1 MSVTTPSHT
10 YTPAARSATS
20 GHDEDV
26 PTLYLRKREERRVYT
41 GHPWVYSNEVDV
53 SRSPLSGLETGGTV
67 AVRAHGGKCLG
78 YGYVNPHALICV
90 RLFSRSQKRLTRT
103 LVRERVARALAW
115 RQRLYDTP
123 HYRLVY
129 GESDGLPGLT
139 VDRYGDALVAQL
151 TTAGVERVRGDVV
164 DVLVELLE
172 PATLILRNDTPVRSL
187 EGLDAQ
193 VECVLGEVPECL
205 EVREAGARFRV
216 PPLSGQKTGWF
227 FDQRPNRLRLGT
239 YVKGRRVLDVFSY
252 CGGFAIHAALAGAR
266 EVLAIDASAT
276 ALERVG
282 SNAELNGVSDHVA
295 TLQGDALKLLKT
307 IGGGRERFDVIV
319 LDPPAF
325 IRRKKDF
332 RNGMEAYQRL
342 NRMALNLLAEDGV
355 LVSASCSSHLG
366 TAELRNLLHRA
377 ARSVGREA
385 RIIEQG
391 HQGPDHPVHPGLP
404 ESDYL
409 KALFAHVS

>member
-1 MSVTTPSHT
+1 MTPSQT
-10 YTPAARSATS
+10 DTPTPRAAVP
-20 GHDEDV
+20 GHGEDV
-26 PTLYLRKREERRVYT
+26 PTLYLKKREERRVYT

-53 SRSPLSGLETGGTV
+53 SRGPFAGLRAGEPV
-67 AVRAHGGKCLG
+67 AVCAHGGKRLG

-90 RLFSRSQKRLTRT
+90 RLFSRTQIRLTRA
-103 LVRERVARALAW
+103 LVHERVARALAW
-115 RQRLYDTP
+115 RQRLYETP

-151 TTAGVERVRGDVV
+151 TTAGIECLRDDVV
-164 DVLVELLE
+164 DVLVELLQ
-172 PATLILRNDTPVRSL
+172 PATLILRNDTPARSL
-187 EGLDAQ
+187 EGLDTQ
-193 VECVLGEVPECL
+193 VECVLGEAPECL
-205 EVREAGARFRV
+205 EVGEAGATFRV
-216 PPLSGQKTGWF
+216 PALRGQKTGWF
-227 FDQRPNRLRLGT
+227 FDQRPNRLRLGA

-252 CGGFAIHAALAGAR
+252 CGGFAIHGALAGAR
-266 EVLAIDASAT
+266 EVLAIDSSAG

-282 SNAELNGVSDHVA
+282 SNAELNGVADKVA

-307 IGGGRERFDVIV
+307 LGSDRERFDVIV

-325 IRRKKDF
+325 IRRKKDW

-342 NRMALNLLAEDGV
+342 NRMALNLLDEDGV
-355 LVSASCSSHLG
+355 LVSASCSSYLG
-366 TAELRNLLHRA
+366 MPELRNLLHRA

-409 KALFAHVS
+409 KALFAHVP